1 MSRSPSS
8 RSRGAFGAGLLI
20 LGSCATYEST
30 GEIYSAGGRHEF
42 AVPYFVGHHLTNLE
56 EPEAKQRLEREV
68 RVAFES
74 LQAEH
79 ADHVRSGKHAE
90 ALGAACRLAD
100 LVLSADRAG
109 ISELP
114 HKQVAECL
122 AQSWQSAATEAR
134 QRFDRAEVSKPPP
147 PDFFDLARRAKALTP
162 DDPELDRRYREL
174 LAEKVRYVQV
184 QRRDQTGDDGLA
196 RSLTER
202 IVAKVCSIRRE
213 LITLAT
219 GSEHPELDTDLVVS
233 LEDVRRVDTGP
244 RQVDGGVVETQVPR
258 LNQYLEVVLDAEGRK
273 VFDVARATYSIHEWT
288 RSVSVTAAVV
298 ATDLGPAK
306 ANLLSKRS
314 SRSTQDVRRFIR
326 WTGDERALE
335 GQIFLMTV
343 GTDESPPKPL
353 HLLATEAAAGVADA
367 LADEVIQALEY
378 R

>member
-1 MSRSPSS
+1 MSRSPLSGS
-8 RSRGAFGAGLLI
+8 NGALGAGLLI
-20 LGSCATYEST
+20 LGSCATYEGT
-30 GEIYSAGGRHEF
+30 GETYSAAGRHEF
-42 AVPYFVGHHLTNLE
+42 AVPYFVGHHLTHLE

-79 ADHVRSGKHAE
+79 DDHVRSEQHAE

-100 LVLSADRAG
+100 LVLDADRAG
-109 ISELP
+109 VSELP
-114 HKQVAECL
+114 HKQVAERV
-122 AQSWQSAATEAR
+122 AQSWQRAATEAR
-134 QRFDRAEVSKPPP
+134 QRFDRAEVRKPPP
-147 PDFFDLARRAKALTP
+147 PDLGDLARRAKALTP
-162 DDPELDRRYREL
+162 DDPDLDRRYREL
-174 LAEKVRYVQV
+174 LAQKVRYVQV
-184 QRRDQTGDDGLA
+184 QRRAQAKDDGLA

-202 IVAKVCSIRRE
+202 IVAKVCSVRRE

-219 GSEHPELDTDLVVS
+219 GSAHPELDTDLVVS

-244 RQVDGGVVETQVPR
+244 RQVDSGAVEALIPR
-258 LNQYLEVVLDAEGRK
+258 LNHYQEAVFDAEGKR
-273 VFDVARATYSIHEWT
+273 VFDAVRASYTIFEWT
-288 RSVSVTAAVV
+288 RSVSVTAAVA

-306 ANLLSKRS
+306 TNLLSKRA
-314 SRSTQDVRRFIR
+314 SRSAQDVRRFLR
-326 WTGDERALE
+326 WTGDERALA

-353 HLLATEAAAGVADA
+353 HLLATEAAAAVADA